1 MRAED
6 ELTLS
11 YYKKID
17 EIDVARRIELVRHI
31 ETGRIFV
38 RKTLSV
44 FDPEVFRILQ
54 SVCVRPGSVQDIANG
69 RTLWDP
75 KNL

>member
-17 EIDVARRIELVRHI
+17 EIDAARRIELVRHI

-44 FDPEVFRILQ
+44 FDPEVFRTLQ
-54 SVCVRPGSVQDIANG
+54 KEAPYGV
-69 RTLWDP
+69 L
-75 KNL
+75 LFME